1 MSLNRYI
8 AVNDITTPVPADA
21 VFPMEENRKH
31 LAAFKVLLDVCDA
44 LNGKKGTAIAAL
56 NILEYASSDALEFT
70 KAYSNFKDIVIYK
83 CYEFKRVNSD
93 MPKLVEKVNT
103 VLTKLGVSIPI
114 VDENIGKSQRAIRAA
129 KRALL

>member
-1 MSLNRYI
+1 MSLNRDI
-8 AVNDITTPVPADA
+8 TVNDVTA
-21 VFPMEENRKH
+21 VFPVEENRKH
-31 LAAFKVLLDVCDA
+31 LAAFKVLLDVSGA
-44 LNGKKGTAIAAL
+44 LNGKKGTAIAAVKL
-56 NILEYASSDALEFT
+56 LEYASSDALEFT

-114 VDENIGKSQRAIRAA
+114 VDENIGKSPRAIRAA

>member
-1 MSLNRYI
+1 MSLNRDI
-8 AVNDITTPVPADA
+8 TVNDVTA
-21 VFPMEENRKH
+21 VFPVEENRKH
-31 LAAFKVLLDVCDA
+31 LAAFKVLLDVSGA
-44 LNGKKGTAIAAL
+44 LNGKKGTAIAAVKL
-56 NILEYASSDALEFT
+56 LEYASSDALEFT

-114 VDENIGKSQRAIRAA
+114 VDENIGKSPRAIRAA
-129 KRALL
+129 KRALR

>member
-1 MSLNRYI
+1 MSLNRDI
-8 AVNDITTPVPADA
+8 TVNDVTA
-21 VFPMEENRKH
+21 VFPTEENRKH
-31 LAAFKVLLDVCDA
+31 LAAFKVLLDVSGA
-44 LNGKKGTAIAAL
+44 LNGKKGTAIAAVKL
-56 NILEYASSDALEFT
+56 LEYASSDALEFT

-114 VDENIGKSQRAIRAA
+114 VDENIGKSPRAIRAA
-129 KRALL
+129 KRALR